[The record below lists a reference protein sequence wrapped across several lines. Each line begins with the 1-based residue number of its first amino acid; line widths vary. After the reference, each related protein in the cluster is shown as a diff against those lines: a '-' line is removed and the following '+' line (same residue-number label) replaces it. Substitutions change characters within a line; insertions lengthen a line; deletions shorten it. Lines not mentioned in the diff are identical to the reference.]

1 MLKRVLAILFI
12 SLIAAGCSNR
22 NQTGTEN
29 AANTES
35 IPHHDEAR
43 FERETSD
50 HKNTGYVRYKAEDL
64 KLMKKTVKI
73 NREELAHSVAQL
85 ILQNGGYTD
94 VAALATDREIL
105 IAYKSDDKYTRAE
118 AADIAKK
125 TAQSVAP
132 GYYKIYT
139 SGEPNRMN
147 DIESLHNSKT
157 NENIRSP
164 IDQLVKEMKHEN
176 ND

>member
-1 MLKRVLAILFI
+1 MLRKFVALLFI
-12 SLIAAGCSNR
+12 SLIAAGCSDR
-22 NQTGTEN
+22 NQTGMQN

-43 FERETSD
+43 YKRETD
-50 HKNTGYVRYKAEDL
+50 DNKNMGYVRYKAEDL
-64 KLMKKTVKI
+64 KLMEKTVEI

-85 ILQNGGYTD
+85 ILQNGGFTD

-105 IAYKSDDKYTRAE
+105 IAYKLTDKYTSAE
-118 AADIAKK
+118 AMDIAKK

-139 SGEPNRMN
+139 SDEPNRMN

-157 NENIRSP
+157 NENIRST
-164 IDQLVKEMKHEN
+164 IDQIVKEMKQDN